1 MKRCLTWRK
10 GRSGAAGYNSSTML
24 RWFLAV
30 FALHFFLS
38 VGVSAFGKASA
49 LEPLLHGPHSA
60 ASCIQE
66 DALPSLDASLPAAE
80 DTAALAE
87 TSQEHALADDEHDL
101 LDDVNIRVRPQHDR
115 TAVHPPTRADETP
128 SPSPAH
134 DVPHKPPR
142 TASLVA

>member
-1 MKRCLTWRK
+1 MRWRDA
-10 GRSGAAGYNSSTML
+10 RSRAAGYNSSTML
-24 RWFLAV
+24 RWFIAV
-30 FALHFFLS
+30 FTLHFFLS

-60 ASCIQE
+60 ASCILE
-66 DALPSLDASLPAAE
+66 DALPSLDASLPAAT

-87 TSQEHALADDEHDL
+87 TAQEHALADDQHDL
-101 LDDVNIRVRPQHDR
+101 LDDVNIRLRPQHDR
-115 TAVHPPTRADETP
+115 TAVHPPLRADDPP

>member
-1 MKRCLTWRK
+1 MTWRNS
-10 GRSGAAGYNSSTML
+10 RSRAAGYNSSTML
-24 RWFLAV
+24 RWFIAV
-30 FALHFFLS
+30 FTLHFFLS

-66 DALPSLDASLPAAE
+66 DALPSLDASLPAAA

-87 TSQEHALADDEHDL
+87 TPQEHALADDQHDL
-101 LDDVNIRVRPQHDR
+101 LDDVNVRVRPQHDR
-115 TAVHPPTRADETP
+115 TGVHPPTRADDTP